1 MQVQRFKIFFLA
13 VSIWIVAINPTLG
26 GEVEPSNAK
35 AFQSLYK
42 LEVEKTAY
50 EIDETHF
57 AEVWSRH
64 HFHDGVNEYLSVF
77 VQVQNLDEQ
86 KQLIN
91 CHGCTASIDVITYKN
106 SHDDWVYLSTQK
118 NITQLGSFGRVGE
131 VSSSFMLRLS
141 KGNSLLLIPE
151 YGFGQGTSSSGLSLL
166 NFYKGNWRYVGY
178 LDAAGDN
185 FGNCGPESLS
195 DSTCY
200 SYSSEL
206 SIATTRRNGFPDL
219 FLKRDG
225 RTYQGSSNSVT
236 YRFNGQTYVAK

>member
-1 MQVQRFKIFFLA
+1 MQVQRFKIFLLA
-13 VSIWIVAINPTLG
+13 LSIWTVAINPSFG
-26 GEVEPSNAK
+26 GGVEPSNAK

-50 EIDETHF
+50 VIDETHF

-64 HFHDGVNEYLSVF
+64 HFHDGVHEYLSVF

-106 SHDDWVYLSTQK
+106 SHDDWAHLSTQK
-118 NITQLGSFGRVGE
+118 NITHLGSFGRVGE
-131 VSSSFMLRLS
+131 VSSPFMLSLS

-151 YGFGQGTSSSGLSLL
+151 HGFGQGTSSSGLSLL
-166 NFYKGNWRYVGY
+166 NFYKGNWRDVGY
-178 LDAAGDN
+178 LETSGDN
-185 FGNCGPESLS
+185 LGDCGPELLS
-195 DSTCY
+195 ERSCY

-206 SIATTRRNGFPDL
+206 SIATNRRNGFPDL
-219 FLKRDG
+219 FLKRYG

-236 YRFNGQTYVAK
+236 YRFNGETYVAN